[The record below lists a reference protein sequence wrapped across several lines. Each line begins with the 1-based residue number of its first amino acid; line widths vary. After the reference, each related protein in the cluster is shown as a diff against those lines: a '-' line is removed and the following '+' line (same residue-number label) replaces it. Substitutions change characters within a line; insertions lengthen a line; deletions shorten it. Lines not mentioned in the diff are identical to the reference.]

1 MTLTFQSLKMC
12 SFNKSKYGRGVNII
26 AVENIKLI

>member
-12 SFNKSKYGRGVNII
+12 SFNKSKNGRDVNII